1 MVSAVPEHRAI
12 DHESASM
19 TKDQVSPN
27 SNMAQP
33 PQLADSPTDRIDE
46 LFARQLPIA
55 LALRTS
61 TAAQR
66 IAKLRRFGDALIE
79 RRAALYEAF
88 AQDFSKP
95 PAEVE
100 STELLPVIEEV
111 RHAVAHLRRWM
122 KPVRVR
128 ATWLTLGTHSRI
140 EAQPRGRCLILG
152 PWNYP
157 VNTVLCP
164 LVSAVAAG
172 NTVIV
177 KPSELT
183 PAVSRVVGELL
194 AAVFTPDEVVVVQG
208 GMHTAQHLLS
218 LPFDHIF
225 FTGSPAVGKV
235 VMKAAAEHLASVTL
249 ELGGQS
255 PVIVDETADL
265 HKAAEVVMWG
275 KLINLGQSCVAP
287 DHVYVHRS
295 VRAAFVR
302 ACAEVVRTR
311 FGADAR
317 QQQANPDLAR
327 IINLRHTGRISQLV
341 SQATEVGAT
350 VALGGAT
357 DHAQRFIPPTLL
369 TDLPPSATILAE
381 EIFGPVLPILDYDAL
396 DEVITRINA
405 QPKPLAMYIWSQRA
419 SAQRRLIDETSSGG
433 VCVNHCMLHY
443 VHGGL
448 PFGGVNNSGM
458 GNSHGHF
465 GFKAFSHER
474 AVLKGGPIMAARF
487 MFPPYTP
494 LKGRLTRGLVGV
506 LRWLA

>member
-1 MVSAVPEHRAI
+1 M
-12 DHESASM
+12 
-19 TKDQVSPN
+19 
-27 SNMAQP
+27 NMADHP
-33 PQLADSPTDRIDE
+33 DLADSPTDWIDG
-46 LFARQLPIA
+46 LFAKQLPTA
-55 LALRTS
+55 LALRSS

-66 IAKLRRFGDALIE
+66 MVKLRRFADALIR
-79 RRAALYEAF
+79 RRAAWYEAF
-88 AQDFSKP
+88 AQDFAKP

-122 KPVRVR
+122 KPKRVG
-128 ATWLTLGTHSRI
+128 ATWLTLGTRARV

-164 LVSAVAAG
+164 VVSAIAAG
-172 NTVIV
+172 NTLMV

-183 PAVSRVVGELL
+183 PAVSRLVGELI
-194 AAVFTPDEVVVVQG
+194 AEVFTPDEVVVVQG
-208 GMHTAQHLLS
+208 GVRTAQHLLS

-255 PVIVDETADL
+255 PVVIDETADL
-265 HKAAEVVMWG
+265 KRAAEVVMWG

-287 DHVYVHRS
+287 DHVLVHRS
-295 VRAAFVR
+295 VRAAFVQ
-302 ACAEVVRTR
+302 ACAEVVRGR
-311 FGADAR
+311 FGQDAR
-317 QQQANPDLAR
+317 QQQASADLAR
-327 IINLRHTGRISQLV
+327 IINDRHTGRISQLV
-341 SQATEVGAT
+341 SQAEQVGAT

-357 DHAQRFIPPTLL
+357 DQAQRFIPPTLL
-369 TDLPPSATILAE
+369 TDLPPQAEILGQ
-381 EIFGPVLPILDYDAL
+381 EIFGPVLPIVDYDSL
-396 DEVITRINA
+396 DEVIARINA
-405 QPKPLAMYIWSQRA
+405 QPKPLAMYIWSKRA
-419 SAQRRLIDETSSGG
+419 VTQRRLLDETSSGG

-494 LKGRLTRGLVGV
+494 LKGRLMRGLVGV

>member
-1 MVSAVPEHRAI
+1 M
-12 DHESASM
+12 
-19 TKDQVSPN
+19 
-27 SNMAQP
+27 NM
-33 PQLADSPTDRIDE
+33 ADSPTDWIDE
-46 LFARQLPIA
+46 VFARQLPTS

-66 IAKLRRFGDALIE
+66 IAKLRRFADAMIE

-88 AQDFSKP
+88 AKDFSKP

-100 STELLPVIEEV
+100 STELLPVVEEV
-111 RHAVAHLRRWM
+111 RHAVGNLRRWM

-128 ATWLTLGTHSRI
+128 ATWLTLGTHSHI

-157 VNTVLCP
+157 ASTVLGP
-164 LVSAVAAG
+164 LVSAIAAG
-172 NTVIV
+172 NAVVV

-183 PAVSRVVGELL
+183 PEVSRVVGELI
-194 AAVFTPDEVVVVQG
+194 AAVFSPDEVVVVQG
-208 GMHTAQHLLS
+208 GVHTAQHLLS

-235 VMKAAAEHLASVTL
+235 VMKAAADHLASVTL

-265 HKAAEVVMWG
+265 QKAAEVVMWG

-287 DHVYVHRS
+287 DHVHVHRS
-295 VRAAFVR
+295 VRQAFVQ
-302 ACAEVVRTR
+302 ACSEVVRSR
-311 FGADAR
+311 FGADAV
-317 QQQANPDLAR
+317 QQRANPDLAR

-341 SQATEVGAT
+341 SQAQQVGAT
-350 VALGGAT
+350 VALGGAS
-357 DHAQRFIPPTLL
+357 DQGQRFIPPTLL
-369 TDLPPSATILAE
+369 TDLPPTAQILGE
-381 EIFGPVLPILDYDAL
+381 EIFGPVLPILDYDSL
-396 DEVITRINA
+396 DEVIARINA
-405 QPKPLAMYIWSQRA
+405 QPKPLAMYIWSRRA
-419 SAQRRLIDETSSGG
+419 DVARRLIEHTSSGG

-448 PFGGVNNSGM
+448 PFGGVNNSGL

-474 AVLKGGPIMAARF
+474 AVLKGGRVLAARL

-494 LKGRLTRGLVGV
+494 LKGRLMRGLVGV
-506 LRWLA
+506 LRRLA

>member
-1 MVSAVPEHRAI
+1 M
-12 DHESASM
+12 
-19 TKDQVSPN
+19 
-27 SNMAQP
+27 NMADP
-33 PQLADSPTDRIDE
+33 PQLADSPTDWIDE
-46 LFARQLPIA
+46 TFAAQWPTS
-55 LALRTS
+55 LALRQS

-66 IAKLRRFGDALIE
+66 IAKLRRFADALIA
-79 RRAALYEAF
+79 RRSAWYEAF

-111 RHAVAHLRRWM
+111 RHAVNHLRRWM

-164 LVSAVAAG
+164 LVSAIAAG
-172 NTVIV
+172 NTVMV

-183 PAVSRVVGELL
+183 PAVSRLVGELI
-194 AAVFTPDEVVVVQG
+194 AEVFSPDEVVVVPG
-208 GMHTAQHLLS
+208 GVRTAQHLLG

-225 FTGSPAVGKV
+225 FTGSPAVGKL
-235 VMKAAAEHLASVTL
+235 VMKAAADHLSSVTL

-265 HKAAEVVMWG
+265 QKAAEVVMWG

-287 DHVYVHRS
+287 DHVFVHRS
-295 VRAAFVR
+295 VRVAFVR
-302 ACAEVVRTR
+302 ACAEVVRAR
-311 FGADAR
+311 FGHSGAD
-317 QQQANPDLAR
+317 QQASPDLAR
-327 IINLRHTGRISQLV
+327 IINLRHTGRIAQLV
-341 SQATEVGAT
+341 SQAEQAGAT
-350 VALGGAT
+350 MALGSPV
-357 DHAQRFIPPTLL
+357 DHERRFIPPTLL
-369 TDLPPSATILAE
+369 TDLPASAEILDE
-381 EIFGPVLPILDYDAL
+381 EIFGPVLPIIDYDSL
-396 DEVITRINA
+396 DEVIARINA
-405 QPKPLAMYIWSQRA
+405 KPKPLALYIWSRREA
-419 SAQRRLIDETSSGG
+419 ITRRLVDETSSGG

-458 GNSHGHF
+458 GSSHGHF

-474 AVLKGGPIMAARF
+474 AVLRAGWTLPARF

-494 LKGRLTRGLVGV
+494 FKSRLVQGLVEV
-506 LRWLA
+506 LRRL